1 MGGHKGLWLASDRH
15 GMAPDGLGRDL
26 DLESP
31 DMVSAET
38 ERVCKGPEGNFEGP
52 ERIWEGPE
60 KLLEDRGTE
69 NL

>member
-1 MGGHKGLWLASDRH
+1 
-15 GMAPDGLGRDL
+15 MAPDGLGRDL

-60 KLLEDRGTE
+60 KLLGVRGTE